1 MSERVSCGLKP
12 PFPEVVAICNC
23 HCGVVVAIPSLPKR
37 YEVAVVVPIKLPT
50 VSCVPVAM
58 SWPEELVVTMELI
71 GSVARDESG
80 TLETVSAPEELDSP
94 EPRRL
99 LNDEPFRMKLVVEA
113 VSNDE

>member
-1 MSERVSCGLKP
+1 M
-12 PFPEVVAICNC
+12 
-23 HCGVVVAIPSLPKR
+23 
-37 YEVAVVVPIKLPT
+37 VVPIRLPT

-58 SWPEELVVTMELI
+58 RLPEELVVTMELI
-71 GSVARDESG
+71 GSVASDDSG

-99 LNDEPFRMKLVVEA
+99 LKDEPFKMKLVVEA